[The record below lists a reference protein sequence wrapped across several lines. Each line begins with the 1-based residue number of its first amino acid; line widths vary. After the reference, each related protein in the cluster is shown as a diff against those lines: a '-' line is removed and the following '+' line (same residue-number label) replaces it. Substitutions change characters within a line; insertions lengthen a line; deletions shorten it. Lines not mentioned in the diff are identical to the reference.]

1 MTRDELQHQIEDGVA
16 FWGYEENGILAGVM
30 GSQPVQDVTL
40 IRHAYVRTSRQK
52 AGIGRQLLS
61 HLMELSKTPILIGTW
76 ADATWAIRFYE
87 KNGFQVVNA
96 EKRDLLLRRYWK
108 IPERQIETSVV
119 LADSVGA
126 NETLR
131 TERGIESDLDV
142 DAAMT
147 TASGVVTTGVKMPRA
162 LLMGKPRASG
172 AYAVQMLEP
181 GNFRDHPEGTCEILN
196 CPI

>member
-1 MTRDELQHQIEDGVA
+1 MIRCCNHSDFEVIWAIINDGAHAYKGVIPADRWSDPYMTRDELQHQIEDGVA

-119 LADSVGA
+119 LADSVWCERDLENGA
-126 NETLR
+126 RN
-131 TERGIESDLDV
+131 
-142 DAAMT
+142 
-147 TASGVVTTGVKMPRA
+147 
-162 LLMGKPRASG
+162 
-172 AYAVQMLEP
+172 
-181 GNFRDHPEGTCEILN
+181 
-196 CPI
+196 